1 MHIQHNKSASEHTR
15 NISGAHPPPPPPPP
29 PPPQTIQSQHLTPYC
44 GHDVQNP
51 TQVRKRP
58 WRYIVCSI
66 INVNPNT
73 KYICS

>member
-15 NISGAHPPPPPPPP
+15 NISGAHR
-29 PPPQTIQSQHLTPYC
+29 PPPQTIQSQQLTPYC

-51 TQVRKRP
+51 TQVSKRP